1 MNMTNLDPETL
12 KNIKAIKDT
21 LGMVETEFFDQAGSI
36 DVDQVVPIGDID
48 VAIGKFKEIN
58 NSTLGSLFGSQ
69 LTSIIDKAKL

>member
-1 MNMTNLDPETL
+1 
-12 KNIKAIKDT
+12 
-21 LGMVETEFFDQAGSI
+21 MVETEFFDQAGSI

-48 VAIGKFKEIN
+48 GAIGKFKEIN

>member
-12 KNIKAIKDT
+12 TNINSIKDT

-58 NSTLGSLFGSQ
+58 NTLGSLFGSQ